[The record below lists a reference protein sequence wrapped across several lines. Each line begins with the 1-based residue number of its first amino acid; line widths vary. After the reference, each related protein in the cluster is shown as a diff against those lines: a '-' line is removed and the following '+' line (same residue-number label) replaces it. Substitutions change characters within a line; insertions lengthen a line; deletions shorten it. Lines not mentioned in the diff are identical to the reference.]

1 VVLALVVLLGAAAL
15 AIALGGSWA
24 SLTGLRVR
32 GGRLVAVAV
41 AAQLLG
47 SGLTQVTNV
56 TGFYSAGLALSAVAA
71 LAFCLRNLSLA
82 GVPLVTLGLLVNAVV
97 VLLNGAMPVSIV
109 AAARANV
116 GIVDIA
122 AGNDARH
129 DIAGRGTT
137 LRSIG
142 DDIPVPLPWRPEV
155 VSPGDVLIAAGLGEL
170 VLLGMGPRR
179 RSAKPADST
188 ASRPAAVVLS

>member
-1 VVLALVVLLGAAAL
+1 LALAA
-15 AIALGGSWA
+15 GGSWT

-32 GGRLVAVAV
+32 GARLVVVAV
-41 AAQLLG
+41 VAQLLG
-47 SGLTQVTNV
+47 SGLTQLTNT
-56 TGFYSAGLALSAVAA
+56 TGYYSAGLALSAAAA
-71 LAFCLRNLSLA
+71 LGFCLRNLPLA
-82 GVPLVTLGLLVNAVV
+82 GVPLVTLGLLLNAAV

-116 GIVDIA
+116 GIADIA
-122 AGNDARH
+122 AGSDARH
-129 DIAGRGTT
+129 QIAGTGTT

-170 VLLGMGPRR
+170 VLVGMRPRR
-179 RSAKPADST
+179 RSTKPADST
-188 ASRPAAVVLS
+188 ASQPAAVVLT